1 MKEKLFNTLISNPY
15 RVALLIILLIAGA
28 GYGGQY
34 LTFKADYKIFFGED
48 SPLLM
53 NYEAVQAEFSKS
65 DNVAFVIAPQDGN
78 VFTPETLTAIRNITE
93 EAWQIPYSSRV
104 DSLTNFQYSWSEDDD
119 LSVADLVG
127 EEIPLT
133 LSSLNNIRNIALN
146 EPLLIKKLVAPS
158 GNSTVVNVTVQL
170 NEVNLEPIVME
181 KAREMKQRYEAQYP
195 DLKIM
200 LSGMVMM
207 NGSFSESAVYD
218 NQVLVP
224 LMFAAVIV
232 IMIALLKSFTGTLAT
247 IIIVITSIIS
257 AMGLAGWS
265 GLYLSGPSA
274 SSPVMILTLAVA
286 DCIHVMNSMFYEMRQ
301 GKSKAEAIKESL
313 RLNFQPIMLTSI
325 TTAIG
330 FLSMNFSESPPFRDL
345 GNIVAIGVM
354 MACILSLAL
363 FPALMMILPVRVKP
377 QPENKNT
384 LMMSLG
390 NFVIA
395 KSRLLLPTMALI
407 IAGLTLLMPQNTL
420 NDNFVE
426 YFDESMPIRTSTSYM
441 QENMSGIILMEV
453 AIDSQEAG
461 AISSP
466 QYIQTIE
473 NFSNWLRQQNEVD
486 HVSTLSDTFKRLNKN
501 MHADNPKYYRL
512 PESRELAA
520 QYLLLYEM
528 SLPYGLDL
536 NNQINV
542 DKSSSRVVG
551 TLKNVS
557 SVELLDLEQRAGQW
571 LSVNAPE
578 YKIMITGP
586 DLMFAHIGQS
596 NIESMLSG
604 IAIALVLICGLL
616 GLALGSF
623 KFALISLVPNIAPAA
638 MGFGAWYLLNGEV
651 GLGLSMVA
659 GMTLGIVVDY
669 TVHFLSKYLHAR
681 RNKGAGTEA
690 AIRYTFNSVGNALWV
705 TTIVLVIG
713 FSVLAQ
719 STFKLNGDM
728 GFLTAVTI
736 VLALIVDFFFLPPL
750 LLLLDR
756 KEQQPE
762 TAQQSTD
769 SIHATS
775 DNDENTEQTTYEN
788 A

>member
-1 MKEKLFNTLISNPY
+1 MKEKLFDTLINAPI
-15 RVALLIILLIAGA
+15 RVMLLIFLLIAGA

-65 DNVAFVIAPQDGN
+65 DNVAFVIAPNDGN
-78 VFTPETLTAIRNITE
+78 VFTPETLTAIREITE

-104 DSLTNFQYSWSEDDD
+104 DSLTNFQHTQSEEDD
-119 LSVADLVG
+119 LSVADLVA
-127 EEIPLT
+127 EDTPLT
-133 LSSLNNIRNIALN
+133 LTSLNNIREIALN

-158 GNSTVVNVTVQL
+158 ANSTVVNVTVQL
-170 NEVNLEPIVME
+170 NEVNLEPIVMA
-181 KAREMKQRYEAQYP
+181 KAREMKQKYEKQYP

-207 NGSFSESAVYD
+207 NGSFSESAIHD
-218 NQVLVP
+218 NEVLVP

-232 IMIALLKSFTGTLAT
+232 IMIALLKSFTGTFAT
-247 IIIVITSIIS
+247 VVIVITSIVS
-257 AMGLAGWS
+257 AMGLAGWT

-301 GKSKAEAIKESL
+301 GKSKSAALKESL

-354 MACILSLAL
+354 MACILSLTL

-377 QPENKNT
+377 QPQNRNT

-395 KSRLLLPTMALI
+395 KSRVLLPTMALI
-407 IAGLTLLMPQNTL
+407 IAGLTFLLPQNTL

-453 AIDSQEAG
+453 AINSQETG
-461 AISSP
+461 GISGSR
-466 QYIQTIE
+466 YIQTIDT
-473 NFSNWLRQQNEVD
+473 FSNWFRQQPEVD

-501 MHADNPKYYRL
+501 MHADNPDYYRL
-512 PESRELAA
+512 PENRELAA

-542 DKSSSRVVG
+542 DKSATRVVS
-551 TLKNVS
+551 TLKNIS
-557 SVELLDLEQRAGQW
+557 SVELLDLEQRVTQW
-571 LSVNAPE
+571 LAKSAPD
-578 YKIMITGP
+578 YKVMITGP

-604 IAIALVLICGLL
+604 TAIALVLICGLL

-623 KFALISLVPNIAPAA
+623 QFSLISLVPNIAPAA
-638 MGFGAWYLLNGEV
+638 MGFGAWYLLSGEV

-681 RNKGAGTEA
+681 RDLGADTEA
-690 AIRYTFNSVGNALWV
+690 AVRYTFNSVGNALWV

-713 FSVLAQ
+713 FSVLAH
-719 STFKLNGDM
+719 SHFKLNGDM

-736 VLALIVDFFFLPPL
+736 VLALVVDFFFLPPL

-756 KEQQPE
+756 KKQ
-762 TAQQSTD
+762 AS
-769 SIHATS
+769 ATS
-775 DNDENTEQTTYEN
+775 TETDNDTEQTAYEN